1 VRLAPALIVYHGCD
15 ITTRDDLVS
24 GRLKH
29 LTQSNNQYDWL
40 GPGAYFF
47 EGDVERALMFAQ
59 AAHRYPEKR
68 YTAKPVAT
76 PAAVGA
82 VGAVLQVQRW
92 LDMTTQAGIKE
103 FSSAYQVF
111 AAGRSAEGKPVPK
124 NRAANDTDTDV
135 IYRALDNAVFTW
147 LHHARESHNP
157 PLPPFQA
164 VRAAF
169 HQGETVAPT
178 SGFHAN
184 THIQIAL
191 RDNDCVI
198 GWFLPAGARLLTEQQ
213 YGDATARLIAAHAT
227 NKKPPIRLKTAP

>member
-1 VRLAPALIVYHGCD
+1 MNLGAALVVYHGCD
-15 ITTRDDLVS
+15 VTTRDDLVS

-29 LTQSNNQYDWL
+29 LNQSSNQYDWL

-47 EGDVERALMFAQ
+47 EGDVERALLFAQ
-59 AAHRYPEKR
+59 ASHNYPDKR
-68 YTAKPVAT
+68 YTAKPIAT
-76 PAAVGA
+76 PAVA
-82 VGAVLQVQRW
+82 GAVLQVQSW

-111 AAGRSAEGKPVPK
+111 AAGRNAEGKSVPK
-124 NRAANDTDTDV
+124 NSPASETDTDV

-147 LHHARESHNP
+147 LHNARASQEP

-169 HQGETVAPT
+169 HQGEKVAPT

-184 THIQIAL
+184 THIQISL
-191 RDNDCVI
+191 RDNNCI
-198 GWFLPAGARLLTEQQ
+198 LGWFLPEGAKLLTELQ
-213 YGDATARLIAAHAT
+213 YDEAKARLIELQAAY
-227 NKKPPIRLKTAP
+227 KKPRIRVKNQTPP